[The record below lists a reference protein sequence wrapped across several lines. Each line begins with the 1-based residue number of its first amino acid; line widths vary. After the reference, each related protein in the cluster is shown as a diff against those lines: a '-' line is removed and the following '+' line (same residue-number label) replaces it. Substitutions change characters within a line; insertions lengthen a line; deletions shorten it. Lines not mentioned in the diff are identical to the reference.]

1 MDLYEALKAGTS
13 KEQLQETF
21 KKELEEATMRLAAE
35 AAETETLNNS
45 REKLIDAIIDYTQTY
60 YNEQFDT
67 SNMKKYINKILLEY
81 EKDLDNWRKIDKPI
95 NTHKIKK
102 KPTDDDIIF
111 DFIKNLL

>member
-35 AAETETLNNS
+35 TAKTETLTNS

-67 SNMKKYINKILLEY
+67 SNMKKYINK
-81 EKDLDNWRKIDKPI
+81 R
-95 NTHKIKK
+95 
-102 KPTDDDIIF
+102 
-111 DFIKNLL
+111 